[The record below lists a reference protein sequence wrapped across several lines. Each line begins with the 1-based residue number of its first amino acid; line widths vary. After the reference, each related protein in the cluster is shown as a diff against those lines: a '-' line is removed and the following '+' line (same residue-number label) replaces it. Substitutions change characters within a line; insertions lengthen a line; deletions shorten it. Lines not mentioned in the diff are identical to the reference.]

1 MNDLSELE
9 KIRRVLE
16 LARSRINQQEA
27 DLALAN
33 LREIRV
39 EIERHA
45 GTTECAEFS
54 LLIAEA
60 YCAKCEEVAI
70 TYLDEAA
77 ERIQKLDSPAPE
89 MEFRLWE
96 HFGDFHARVSRR
108 FSKAREYYARA
119 KSSALALGVAE
130 LVARVELKIIRI
142 DLHTDQDAEEE
153 NFKTLRRVG
162 REGAFTYE
170 QQLAAW
176 HIHYGNSDGA
186 TKGLRFARH
195 LSRAGEDYFR
205 DLLNSVQQGP
215 A

>member
-89 MEFRLWE
+89 LEFRLWE
-96 HFGDFHARVSRR
+96 HFGDFSTRAYPADSARRGNIM
-108 FSKAREYYARA
+108 RA
-119 KSSALALGVAE
+119 QSHRPLRWEWPSWWRGSS
-130 LVARVELKIIRI
+130 
-142 DLHTDQDAEEE
+142 
-153 NFKTLRRVG
+153 
-162 REGAFTYE
+162 
-170 QQLAAW
+170 
-176 HIHYGNSDGA
+176 
-186 TKGLRFARH
+186 
-195 LSRAGEDYFR
+195 
-205 DLLNSVQQGP
+205 
-215 A
+215 